1 MGFDTIEINLVL
13 PNILC
18 RPGQGKTAEEMRMRE
33 SVDSED
39 LLKTVQIDRRI
50 SSVTLFKVSF

>member
-1 MGFDTIEINLVL
+1 MIVTVSVDIL
-13 PNILC
+13 PKIFC
-18 RPGQGKTAEEMRMRE
+18 RSSQGKTAEEMRMRE